1 MNIVIVGHGPGVSDV
16 HDELSDAFNEAD
28 IVTFSDAA
36 DVAANLT
43 PDKPVPVVCIVGEP
57 TDDHINS
64 LAGVPQLAG
73 ARVLLIT
80 TAGDHR
86 DVARAVDAGLVDAFV
101 AVPLTH
107 GFLAEHVRSQ
117 ISRWARLHQPPSLDL
132 NSGTGEQ
139 VQRVSPA
146 FHTDYEDQPSSELLR
161 DIEAS
166 PHVVEAELIAA
177 IERAL
182 GPRPRLRL
190 PAGVRLTRQGSN
202 VDGVFVVLSGRV
214 ALTRHTE
221 AEDLLLHHA
230 STGPVVGLMSLSR
243 SQKAYFTAT
252 TTTDV
257 EVIHLSMEQLDRA
270 LTIDPEVGAAL
281 AAVAIR
287 GLASRLQRAE
297 QLQVERNNLNIALEQ
312 ERSSLA
318 RALADLEAARLEL
331 IAQARFATLGELAAG
346 IAHELNNPIA
356 AMTSHAGHLE
366 EDLAALLADHP
377 HGRIIEQTVQA
388 SRARAPRSTAAERQ
402 LRRRLEKS
410 MDPALAWRLVTA
422 GVQDEQQ
429 AHALAAGGEEAV
441 SRFEHASRI
450 GAQIRGI
457 DVSARRVTALVA
469 SLRAYARPEDQS
481 VVVAVEE
488 TLDDTL
494 QLVSH
499 RLREVDV
506 IRAYGTT
513 TPLACYPSQLGQVW
527 TNVIVNAAEALSS
540 TPNPTITITTAM
552 QGEMVRVQIEDNGP
566 GIPPE
571 ILDRV
576 FQPHFTTKGGQV
588 RFGLG
593 MGLGLASH
601 IVHDHHG
608 TITIDSR
615 PGCTRVTTIVPV
627 APSERIPS

>member
-1 MNIVIVGHGPGVSDV
+1 MIVVVVGQGPDVNDV
-16 HDELSDAFNEAD
+16 HTELSDALHNVE
-28 IVTFSDAA
+28 VLTFADAA
-36 DVAANLT
+36 AVAANLPSGKT
-43 PDKPVPVVCIVGEP
+43 VPVVCIVGEP
-57 TDDHINS
+57 TDDHIDS
-64 LAGVPQLAG
+64 LAGVAQLAG

-101 AVPLTH
+101 AVPMTH
-107 GFLAEHVRSQ
+107 GFLAQHVRSQ
-117 ISRWARLHQPPSLDL
+117 ISRWARLHQPPSLAV
-132 NSGTGEQ
+132 NSDPGEQ
-139 VQRVSPA
+139 VRRVSPA
-146 FHTDYEDQPSSELLR
+146 FHSDYEDQPSSELLR

-190 PAGVRLTRQGSN
+190 PAGIRLTRQGSS

-230 STGPVVGLMSLSR
+230 STGPVVGLLSLSR

-297 QLQVERNNLNIALEQ
+297 QLQVERNNLNIALEH

-318 RALADLEAARLEL
+318 QALADLEAARLEL

-356 AMTSHAGHLE
+356 AMSSHAGHLE
-366 EDLAALLADHP
+366 EDLAALLTDHP
-377 HGRIIEQTVQA
+377 HGEIIRKTVQA
-388 SRARAPRSTAAERQ
+388 SRARVPRSTAAERQ
-402 LRRRLEKS
+402 LRRSLEKA

-422 GVQDEQQ
+422 GVHDEQQ
-429 AHALAAGGEEAV
+429 ARALAAGGEEAV

-450 GAQIRGI
+450 GTQIRGI
-457 DVSARRVTALVA
+457 DVSARRVTSLVA

-499 RLREVDV
+499 RLREVEI

-513 TPLACYPSQLGQVW
+513 TPLACHPSQLGQVW
-527 TNVIVNAAEALSS
+527 TNVIVNAAEALNN
-540 TPNPTITITTAM
+540 TPAPTITITTTMTTDA
-552 QGEMVRVQIEDNGP
+552 VQVDIVDNGP

-601 IVHDHHG
+601 IVHDHQG

-615 PGCTRVTTIVPV
+615 PGCTRVRTTLPV
-627 APSERIPS
+627 APTERNLT